1 MIAITENAAEKI
13 RAFVAQAPP
22 EEAVD
27 GLRIRVT
34 GGGCSGLQY
43 KLELSGERKGDKTFE
58 EDGAKLYVDRKS
70 YLYLNGTEVDYADSL
85 EAAGF
90 QLGNPNVK
98 RTCGCGESF
107 LV

>member
-1 MIAITENAAEKI
+1 MITITPQAASKIKQFLGNAGDES
-13 RAFVAQAPP
+13 
-22 EEAVD
+22 VD

-43 KLELSGERKGDKTFE
+43 KLEFGSEGKGDKTFE
-58 EDGAKLYVDRKS
+58 QDGARLYVDRKS
-70 YLYLNGTEVDYADSL
+70 YLYLNGTEVDYAESL
-85 EAAGF
+85 QNSGF